1 MPYGLYDDQT
11 TKQLVI
17 EGMLAGLPWD
27 EARQRANAPVSR
39 ATVFRWHARFATD
52 GAAVFHDQRHGHTWL
67 LTQPIQTWIVT
78 YCQTHPHTPSH
89 ALKAMLAT
97 ELDCIISVSR
107 LNVVRGQLGVTYQRP
122 RHEKKDPGFPPS

>member
-39 ATVFRWHARFATD
+39 ATVFR
-52 GAAVFHDQRHGHTWL
+52 
-67 LTQPIQTWIVT
+67 
-78 YCQTHPHTPSH
+78 
-89 ALKAMLAT
+89 
-97 ELDCIISVSR
+97 
-107 LNVVRGQLGVTYQRP
+107 
-122 RHEKKDPGFPPS
+122 